1 MLRVFWVILLAVF
14 FSVNLSAKQ
23 YSVANFSST
32 ILETEIENQILGQ
45 MGDVKNP
52 DVNVEIKNSG
62 IFNNIS
68 KDVFYI
74 FVDLAKPQTLMG
86 KIILDTAFLS
96 EKNTIIKTEKC
107 ALETI
112 VYGDVYVSNRKI
124 KTNDIMSNDDITQIR
139 IKLTSRS
146 EDYIFNKDII
156 IGKQTKRSM
165 IKGIAF
171 SDRWIE
177 LVPDVQKGEHV
188 KLVIKSSGFEIKSD
202 VTALDS
208 GMIGDMI
215 RMKTETKKIL
225 RGKVIDKK
233 HILISSN

>member
-23 YSVANFSST
+23 YSVANFSSKT
-32 ILETEIENQILGQ
+32 LETEIKNQILGQ
-45 MGDVKNP
+45 MEDVNNP

-96 EKNTIIKTEKC
+96 EENTIIKTEKC

-124 KTNDIMSNDDITQIR
+124 KTNDIISNDDITQKR

-146 EDYIFNKDII
+146 EDYIFNKNII

>member
-1 MLRVFWVILLAVF
+1 MLRVFWVILLTVF

-23 YSVANFSST
+23 YSVANFSSKT
-32 ILETEIENQILGQ
+32 LENEIKNQILGQ
-45 MGDVKNP
+45 MGDVNNP
-52 DVNVEIKNSG
+52 DVNVEIKNSE
-62 IFNNIS
+62 IFNDIS

-96 EKNTIIKTEKC
+96 EENTIIKTEKC
-107 ALETI
+107 ALETS

-124 KTNDIMSNDDITQIR
+124 KTNDIISNDDITQKR

-146 EDYIFNKDII
+146 EDYIFNKNII

>member
-1 MLRVFWVILLAVF
+1 MFKRCLVVIF
-14 FSVNLSAKQ
+14 IGIFTITTYAKQ
-23 YSVANFSST
+23 YSATNFSSKT
-32 ILETEIENQILGQ
+32 LVSDIKKQIMSQ
-45 MGDVKNP
+45 IGDVINP
-52 DVNVEIKNSG
+52 EVTVEIKNPT
-62 IFNNIS
+62 IFDTIS
-68 KDVFYI
+68 QDAFYV
-74 FVDLAKPQTLMG
+74 FVDLAKPQTLIG
-86 KIILDTAFLS
+86 KIILDTAFIS
-96 EKNTIIKTEKC
+96 EDNTIISTQKC
-107 ALETI
+107 LLESS

-124 KTNDIMSNDDITQIR
+124 QTNNIISESDITKKR

-156 IGKQTKRSM
+156 IGKQAKRSM

-177 LVPDVQKGEHV
+177 MVPDIKKGQNV
-188 KLVIKSSGFEIKSD
+188 KLLIKSLGFEIKSD

-215 RMKTETKKIL
+215 RLKTETKKIL